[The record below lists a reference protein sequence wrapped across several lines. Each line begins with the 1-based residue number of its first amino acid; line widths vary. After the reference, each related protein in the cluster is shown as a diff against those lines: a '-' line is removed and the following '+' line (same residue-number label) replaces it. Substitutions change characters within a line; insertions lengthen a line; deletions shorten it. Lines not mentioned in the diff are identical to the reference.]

1 MTPPKKR
8 GTVRPAGQIRQ
19 SQIVT
24 TFGPGAMVDLTD
36 HAVIIAGL
44 DHWTGYKDHP
54 ISEERLAAKVK
65 ALLGVPSIDF
75 FAPPADRHDPNAP
88 NADVSGITAWLFP
101 EWFVA
106 QYEERNIATGAR
118 SRPLVSRMDLVKGSY
133 ERDKKRYRVVPVRFV
148 QACLRGHVSDIG
160 WQVFVHGNEDAC
172 RRALWMDERGTS
184 GDLTD
189 ITIRCECGKSKAL
202 SAATKL
208 NDVPLGYCNGSRPWL
223 GNFAR
228 ERCGGG
234 VAGAKVQVNRLL
246 VRSASNAYF
255 AQTLSVISIPEPAG
269 ALRQAV
275 DSVWLD
281 FLQYADSKADVA
293 RERKKQKVSAAL
305 EGFSDEEVWKDV
317 ERRKAGGAPV
327 TRGIR
332 EVELETLLSAPEQ
345 AGEDQPDG
353 LFHARAIPIPTG
365 EPSLTKKL
373 RTVVK
378 VHRLREVV
386 AQVGFTRF
394 EAAVADINGELA
406 LEVERAALSLNQSW
420 VPAVENR
427 GEGVFVA
434 FDPTAVEAWLVR
446 PPVKTRGEQLIA
458 GFDAWKALH
467 SGVTANFPGLPY
479 ILLHSLSHLLITAV
493 ALECGYAAS
502 SIRERIYVGES
513 GYGILLYTASPDA
526 EGTLGGL
533 VQAADRIDQ
542 YLREALELGQLCAN
556 DPVCAQHQPDN
567 RQEER
572 FLLGAACHG
581 CLLLAESS
589 CERRNDFLDRSLV
602 VPTVDGDGAAFFDE
616 A

>member
-8 GTVRPAGQIRQ
+8 STVRPAGQIRQ

-44 DHWTGYKDHP
+44 DHWAGYKDHP

-75 FAPPADRHDPNAP
+75 YAPPADRDDP
-88 NADVSGITAWLFP
+88 NADVTGITAWLFP

-133 ERDKKRYRVVPVRFV
+133 ERDRKKYRVVPVRFV

-160 WQVFVHGNEDAC
+160 WQVFVHGNDDKC

-208 NDVPLGYCNGSRPWL
+208 NDVPLGYCNGPRPWL

-228 ERCGGG
+228 ERCGSSG
-234 VAGAKVQVNRLL
+234 AGAKSQVNRLL

-281 FLQYADSKADVA
+281 FLQYADSKADIV

-305 EGFSDEEVWKDV
+305 EGFSDDEVWKDV
-317 ERRKAGGAPV
+317 ERRKAGGAPPM
-327 TRGIR
+327 RGIR

-394 EAAVADINGELA
+394 EAAVADVNGELA

-434 FDPTAVEAWLVR
+434 LDPSAVQAWLVR
-446 PPVKTRGEQLIA
+446 PAVKTRCDQLVA
-458 GFDAWKALH
+458 GFEAWKSFH
-467 SGVTANFPGLPY
+467 PGVTAQFPGLPY

-602 VPTVDGDGAAFFDE
+602 VPTVDSDGAAFFDE